1 MIKFIKLIAF
11 TLFFYLQLIGLSF
24 AINYYKYPLK
34 NFDSNVCK
42 KIFDDLNI
50 PHPYYDSEDPIVVRV
65 DFYIDKIFKVEA
77 QKGTFEAQ
85 VNLWLTWNEPR
96 LKKILD
102 KYNLYT
108 DSKKK
113 PYYLCS
119 FDPSNSFSNF
129 KLFDPSI
136 DFFNR
141 IDKPEVENHM
151 ADWVDIFS
159 DGTIDQRLKDTAT
172 FHSTKFDFRK
182 FPFDEQQLYVE
193 LWSEYPSMFV
203 ELEPN
208 EPYMTAYAQSGIY
221 DPVDNLKM
229 TIDGWNIKSITYE
242 TYSYLDNDGLP
253 YTGFLFYINIKRL
266 TSYYVFKI
274 ILPIIFL
281 LVISWSVFWVR
292 GSQLEAKVNVTIVCL
307 LSLIAYNFIIDEDL
321 PKLSYLTFLDSFI
334 LMSYFYT
341 GIATVLCVY
350 SFTRKLKSRKNL
362 SNVDLLAQK
371 WGPIS
376 YFSLLFIMLV
386 YFYNLDGTLSLLAAI
401 IS

>member
-1 MIKFIKLIAF
+1 MIKYIKLITF

-24 AINYYKYPLK
+24 AINYYKYPPK
-34 NFDSNVCK
+34 NFDSNICK
-42 KIFDDLNI
+42 QIFEDLNI

-108 DSKKK
+108 DSKTK

-172 FHSTKFDFRK
+172 FHTTKFDFRK

-208 EPYMTAYAQSGIY
+208 EPYMNAYAQSGIY

-229 TIDGWNIKSITYE
+229 TIDGWNVKNITYE

-274 ILPIIFL
+274 ILPIIFI

-321 PKLSYLTFLDSFI
+321 PKLSYLTFLDCFI

-350 SFTRKLKSRKNL
+350 SFTRKLKSGKNL

-376 YFSLLFIMLV
+376 YFSFLFIMLI
-386 YFYNLDGTLSLLAAI
+386 YFYNLDGTLSLLASI
-401 IS
+401 VS

>member
-1 MIKFIKLIAF
+1 MIKYIKLITF

-108 DSKKK
+108 ESKK

-119 FDPSNSFSNF
+119 FDPSNNFSNF

-281 LVISWSVFWVR
+281 LVISWSVFW
-292 GSQLEAKVNVTIVCL
+292 LEALN
-307 LSLIAYNFIIDEDL
+307 
-321 PKLSYLTFLDSFI
+321 
-334 LMSYFYT
+334 
-341 GIATVLCVY
+341 
-350 SFTRKLKSRKNL
+350 
-362 SNVDLLAQK
+362 
-371 WGPIS
+371 
-376 YFSLLFIMLV
+376 
-386 YFYNLDGTLSLLAAI
+386 
-401 IS
+401 

>member
-1 MIKFIKLIAF
+1 MIKHFKLIVFAF
-11 TLFFYLQLIGLSF
+11 FLYFQLSGLSF
-24 AINYYKYPLK
+24 AINYYKYPTK
-34 NFDSNVCK
+34 NFDANICK
-42 KIFDDLNI
+42 LIYEDLNI
-50 PHPYYDSEDPIVVRV
+50 PHPYYDSEDPLVVKV
-65 DFYIDKIFKVEA
+65 DFYIDKIFKIESE
-77 QKGTFEAQ
+77 KGTWEGQ

-96 LKKILD
+96 LKKILE

-108 DSKKK
+108 EIGKK
-113 PYYLCS
+113 PFYLCS

-151 ADWVDIFS
+151 ADWVDVFS

-172 FHSTKFDFRK
+172 FHTTDFDFRK
-182 FPFDEQQLYVE
+182 FPFDKQKLFVE
-193 LWSEYPSMFV
+193 LWSEYPSLFV

-208 EPYMTAYAQSGIY
+208 EPYMSAYAQSGIY
-221 DPVDNLKM
+221 DPVENSKM
-229 TIDGWNIKSITYE
+229 SIDGWKIEKLSYE
-242 TYSYLDNDGLP
+242 TYAYLDNDGLP
-253 YTGFLFYINIKRL
+253 YKGFLFYIDIERL
-266 TSYYVFKI
+266 TSYYVYKI
-274 ILPIIFL
+274 ILPIIFIL
-281 LVISWSVFWVR
+281 CISWSVFWVR

-341 GIATVLCVY
+341 GIATILCVY
-350 SFTRKLKSRKNL
+350 SFVRKLKSRKNL
-362 SNVDLLAQK
+362 SKIDLYAQK

-376 YFSLLFIMLV
+376 YFLFLFIMLI
-386 YFYNLDGTLSLLAAI
+386 YFYNLDGTLSLLASI
-401 IS
+401 VS